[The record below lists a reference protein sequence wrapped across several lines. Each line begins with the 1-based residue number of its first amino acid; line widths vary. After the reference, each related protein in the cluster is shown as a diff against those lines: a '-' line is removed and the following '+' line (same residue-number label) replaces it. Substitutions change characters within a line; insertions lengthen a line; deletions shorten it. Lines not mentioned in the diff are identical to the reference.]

1 MYKGLKQPLG
11 RSEGLYKRVMET
23 ILLAPFKQRATHSD
37 KNIKCDINHNDI
49 EKKPDSTTESGFPYH
64 S

>member
-23 ILLAPFKQRATHSD
+23 ILLSPFKQRVTHSD
-37 KNIKCDINHNDI
+37 KNIK
-49 EKKPDSTTESGFPYH
+49 T
-64 S
+64 